1 MKVAIV
7 HDWLVN
13 YGGAETWVEYMLRL
27 YPDADIY
34 TLLYNKKKM
43 GRRRHKY
50 RFAFKR
56 NHFLTRKI
64 VQSPQPVRSVHSR

>member
-27 YPDADIY
+27 YQMLIFILLCTTKKRWAVILPRIKF
-34 TLLYNKKKM
+34 TLLIYKN
-43 GRRRHKY
+43 
-50 RFAFKR
+50 
-56 NHFLTRKI
+56 FLLLRGFI
-64 VQSPQPVRSVHSR
+64 QSF

>member
-34 TLLYNKKKM
+34 TLEI
-43 GRRRHKY
+43 GRAH
-50 RFAFKR
+50 
-56 NHFLTRKI
+56 
-64 VQSPQPVRSVHSR
+64 V